1 MTLTSPPASSRAR
14 KPPVKARGMVNMTIS
29 GERRD
34 WNWATITRYTS
45 TMPSSSISSSC
56 RMASMMASRRPQ
68 STSSKMT
75 TPSRKMTLMA
85 TCQSPPQTVVVI
97 PAIIALTPKPD
108 AQASGRL
115 AKMPMQMVM
124 MPAPRQV
131 AQASAPA
138 SMPAPESTAGLTA
151 MM

>member
-1 MTLTSPPASSRAR
+1 
-14 KPPVKARGMVNMTIS
+14 
-29 GERRD
+29 
-34 WNWATITRYTS
+34 
-45 TMPSSSISSSC
+45 
-56 RMASMMASRRPQ
+56 MASMMASRRPQ

-75 TPSRKMTLMA
+75 IPSRKMTLMA

>member
-1 MTLTSPPASSRAR
+1 MELTASASSG
-14 KPPVKARGMVNMTIS
+14 VFG
-29 GERRD
+29 
-34 WNWATITRYTS
+34 
-45 TMPSSSISSSC
+45 
-56 RMASMMASRRPQ
+56 
-68 STSSKMT
+68 
-75 TPSRKMTLMA
+75 
-85 TCQSPPQTVVVI
+85 
-97 PAIIALTPKPD
+97 
-108 AQASGRL
+108 L

>member
-1 MTLTSPPASSRAR
+1 
-14 KPPVKARGMVNMTIS
+14 
-29 GERRD
+29 
-34 WNWATITRYTS
+34 
-45 TMPSSSISSSC
+45 
-56 RMASMMASRRPQ
+56 
-68 STSSKMT
+68 
-75 TPSRKMTLMA
+75 MA
-85 TCQSPPQTVVVI
+85 TCQSPPQTVVAI

-138 SMPAPESTAGLTA
+138 SMPAAREHRGVDGNDVGHCQERCQSSAKFGPDCGLA
-151 MM
+151 LADVK

>member
-1 MTLTSPPASSRAR
+1 
-14 KPPVKARGMVNMTIS
+14 
-29 GERRD
+29 
-34 WNWATITRYTS
+34 
-45 TMPSSSISSSC
+45 
-56 RMASMMASRRPQ
+56 MASMMASRRPQ

>member
-1 MTLTSPPASSRAR
+1 MQI
-14 KPPVKARGMVNMTIS
+14 KARG
-29 GERRD
+29 RD
-34 WNWATITRYTS
+34 VLWNYGGLFF
-45 TMPSSSISSSC
+45 
-56 RMASMMASRRPQ
+56 RMAGQFFVLPLVLSLLDSEYVGLWYVFTAVSGF
-68 STSSKMT
+68 
-75 TPSRKMTLMA
+75 
-85 TCQSPPQTVVVI
+85 
-97 PAIIALTPKPD
+97 IALTPKPD